1 MIRSMTAFS
10 RAERNGDFGQLA
22 WEIRSVNHRYL
33 EIAVRMPEELRN
45 LEMRIRERARKRLGR
60 GKVDLNLRF
69 RPTGQD
75 AGCVHL
81 NEQHTRRLLAIC
93 DRIGSLMETNQPI
106 SPADVMGWPGV
117 LREQEPDA
125 DQLAHETLRCLDEAL
140 DSLIEGR
147 ENEGAR
153 LRDMIETRLDA
164 MQPLVDQV
172 RKNMPQVLTGIRERL
187 QKRLAESRT
196 ELDPDRLEQEMVL
209 LAQRLDVDEEMDRLQ
224 SHMQEMRDILDRKE
238 PVGRRMDFLM
248 QEFNRE
254 ANTLGSKSSDTQ
266 ITRAAV
272 ELKVLIEQMREQVQN
287 IE

>member
-33 EIAVRMPEELRN
+33 EITVRMPEELRN

-69 RPTGQD
+69 RPTDQSAVGI
-75 AGCVHL
+75 HL
-81 NEQHTRRLLAIC
+81 NEPHTHRLLDIC
-93 DRIGSLMETNQPI
+93 DRIGSLMETSQPI
-106 SPADVMGWPGV
+106 SPADVMAWPGV
-117 LREQEPDA
+117 LQEQEPDA

-140 DSLIEGR
+140 DGLIQGR
-147 ENEGAR
+147 ESEGAR

-172 RKNMPQVLTGIRERL
+172 RENMPQVLTGIRERL
-187 QKRLAESRT
+187 QKRLAESGT

-224 SHMQEMRDILDRKE
+224 SHMQEMRDILGRKE